1 MQLFGKSYLLRLKSN
16 PVVRLFGAFVVLLFF
31 GGGRDSEKYF
41 WSLETRSYL
50 LVLSLCV

>member
-16 PVVRLFGAFVVLLFF
+16 PVVRLFGGFVVLLFCV
-31 GGGRDSEKYF
+31 GGGDSEKYF

-50 LVLSLCV
+50 LVLSLSV

>member
-16 PVVRLFGAFVVLLFF
+16 PVVRLFGGFVVLLFL
-31 GGGRDSEKYF
+31 GGGGAEKYF

-50 LVLSLCV
+50 LVLSLSV